1 MAKLFCFSDSLAKT
15 TEGLMYKSQE
25 AFGKRFLDFPNF
37 VFVLEGSL
45 VWTKKTFEL
54 ALNLAFCMWSKVPLT
69 EHQRLLGNNPYT
81 TQSMMLPR
89 DIVSHLFAY
98 PEIFHPLF
106 TGEPGR
112 IQRYWEQNLDLI
124 ESLKMPHLEA
134 KLFSHQVNCCFF
146 QLDPFLGYD
155 FGCSGVAVF

>member
-1 MAKLFCFSDSLAKT
+1 
-15 TEGLMYKSQE
+15 
-25 AFGKRFLDFPNF
+25 
-37 VFVLEGSL
+37 
-45 VWTKKTFEL
+45 
-54 ALNLAFCMWSKVPLT
+54 
-69 EHQRLLGNNPYT
+69 
-81 TQSMMLPR
+81 MMLPH
-89 DIVSHLFAY
+89 DIVSHLFAH